1 MTKQSF
7 LRQKDSIVILLCSVS
22 QFDITSSIISDI
34 IRFSLEVVYIVA
46 QKLQLKSWVQKEA
59 NMNLGQ

>member
-7 LRQKDSIVILLCSVS
+7 LRQKDSTVILLCFISK
-22 QFDITSSIISDI
+22 FDITLSIISDI
-34 IRFSLEVVYIVA
+34 IRFSLEVVYLVA

-59 NMNLGQ
+59 NINLGQ